1 MNSLRP
7 FWVATVLAVGTVAG
21 FTVQLITS
29 ANGYAVPILHWTSLL
44 TMGAATVLTLVM
56 GIRIKRY
63 TSGKATSPI
72 NPIAAARTLVL
83 AQASV
88 YAGSTIAGWH
98 AGILIGLLGAS
109 GSGSTAVKSSLVMIG
124 GALVMAI
131 VGWVVEQFC
140 KLPPEEPTSP
150 EGHAKGKDEE
160 GYAAGTN

>member
-7 FWVATVLAVGTVAG
+7 LWVATVLAVATVAG
-21 FTVQLITS
+21 FSVQSIATS
-29 ANGYAVPILHWTSLL
+29 NGYAVPVLHWTSLL

-56 GIRIKRY
+56 GIRVKRY
-63 TSGKATSPI
+63 TGGKAKVPI

-83 AQASV
+83 AQSCT
-88 YAGSTIAGWH
+88 YAGSAIAGWH
-98 AGILIGLLGAS
+98 VGILIGLLGAS
-109 GSGSTAVKSSLVMIG
+109 GTGSNAVKSSLLMIG

-150 EGHAKGKDEE
+150 EGRTKGKDEE

>member
-7 FWVATVLAVGTVAG
+7 LWVATVLVVGTVAG
-21 FTVQLITS
+21 YTVQFITS
-29 ANGYAVPILHWTSLL
+29 SSGYAVPVLHWSSLL
-44 TMGAATVLTLVM
+44 TMGAASVLTLIM
-56 GIRIKRY
+56 GIRVKRY
-63 TSGKATSPI
+63 TSGKSTSPI
-72 NPIAAARTLVL
+72 SPIAAARTLVL

-98 AGILIGLLGAS
+98 IGILIGLLGAS
-109 GSGSTAVKSSLVMIG
+109 GSGSDAVKSSLLMTG

-140 KLPPEEPTSP
+140 KLPPEEPSSP
-150 EGHAKGKDEE
+150 EGRAKGKDEE